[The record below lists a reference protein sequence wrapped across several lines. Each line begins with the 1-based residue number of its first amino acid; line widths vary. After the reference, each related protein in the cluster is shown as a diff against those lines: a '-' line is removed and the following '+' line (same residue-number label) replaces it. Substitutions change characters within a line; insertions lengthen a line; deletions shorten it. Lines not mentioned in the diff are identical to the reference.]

1 MGKRYRENVV
11 SPTVEFGTIMFS
23 TELWY
28 LGLTFM
34 SGLSLKWDYEKA
46 KARFFGSLN
55 SILGRLGNSPPET
68 LGLSLTSSNC
78 VPIPN
83 FEI

>member
-1 MGKRYRENVV
+1 
-11 SPTVEFGTIMFS
+11 
-23 TELWY
+23 
-28 LGLTFM
+28 M